1 MAIRYK
7 VTLTKDEREE
17 LEILTKDGTTPSKKF
32 LNARALLLCDAAKMG
47 RAGLSAM

>member
-32 LNARALLLCDAAKMG
+32 LNARALLLCDAGKDGPSWM
-47 RAGLSAM
+47 SAM